1 MLLKFNESSEFG
13 EVKNILNDL
22 EGIMIELYD
31 NYIDIDIEPSSDYAI
46 ELSLEELEY
55 EGFYITFKHLSDK
68 RRLYPLITETIHM
81 IIDYMNLK
89 EFDTHILV
97 LESPKHHLSKDYKKT
112 YDRIVTIEELEM
124 IKDINY
130 IEVSFTKKKRDSHL
144 NENVKIIDKNIQ
156 SIVDT
161 LDGIC
166 STIRV
171 DDGCSVTTNISTD
184 YYKRRILS
192 ETYKGGIRYTI
203 KIHPTSEYSITKN
216 LLDSI
221 HTIVDY
227 MKYKGYKSDITAYIR
242 QIKQVNI
249 NIYNEKLDRLDDLLN
264 KEFSMFLNDF
274 ISIKFTKMEN
284 LNESIQTKKE
294 ETFNTLN
301 SIADTIRA
309 DEGCRITFQHLS
321 TLIIHPSRKVD
332 YKITEQLVDS
342 IHTIVDYARYR
353 GYKSDILC
361 NISGIVSGFNI
372 TNHIDKL
379 LDKPFTKYSMYLPQ
393 IRIDFKLEDPNQIK
407 MDLTNENM
415 NLELSKDIIS
425 TLNGVCDTIQYDEM
439 CKVLKGYLWKHPT
452 NIENKY
458 KIRISSSDKSG
469 YTITRNLLDS
479 IHTIVDY
486 MNYKGYES
494 KVLTDIS
501 GDEWRMLPYM
511 EDITNN
517 IDNLLNM
524 PFRNAPTVIT
534 IEFILKKTN
543 EILSFKNFIYKL

>member
-1 MLLKFNESSEFG
+1 MLLKFNESSKFE

-22 EGIMIELYD
+22 EGIMVELYD
-31 NYIDIDIEPSSDYAI
+31 NHIDIDIEPSNEI
-46 ELSLEELEY
+46 RMKLVSLDELEY
-55 EGFYITFKHLSDK
+55 EGFYITFKHLSEK
-68 RRLYPLITETIHM
+68 RKHYHLITETIHM
-81 IIDYMNLK
+81 IIDYMDLK
-89 EFDTHILV
+89 GSDTQILI
-97 LESPKHHLSKDYKKT
+97 LDGWKNSKEKV
-112 YDRIVTIEELEM
+112 VTIEELDN
-124 IKDINY
+124 IDSINY
-130 IEVSFTKKKRDSHL
+130 IEISFSKKKRDARL
-144 NENVKIIDKNIQ
+144 FFDNLYNRANENKIIDRNIQ

-184 YYKRRILS
+184 YYKRRILA
-192 ETYKGGIRYTI
+192 EKYRGGIRYTI

-242 QIKQVNI
+242 QIKQGNI

-284 LNESIQTKKE
+284 LNESIQTKKD

-379 LDKPFTKYSMYLPQ
+379 LDKPFTKYSDHHRRTIRPQ
-393 IRIDFKLEDPNQIK
+393 IRIGKRSSTYSDIYYSSC
-407 MDLTNENM
+407 
-415 NLELSKDIIS
+415 LS
-425 TLNGVCDTIQYDEM
+425 
-439 CKVLKGYLWKHPT
+439 
-452 NIENKY
+452 
-458 KIRISSSDKSG
+458 
-469 YTITRNLLDS
+469 IT
-479 IHTIVDY
+479 
-486 MNYKGYES
+486 
-494 KVLTDIS
+494 
-501 GDEWRMLPYM
+501 
-511 EDITNN
+511 
-517 IDNLLNM
+517 
-524 PFRNAPTVIT
+524 
-534 IEFILKKTN
+534 
-543 EILSFKNFIYKL
+543 